1 MNLFLTRFNFGFLN
15 HTETKQD
22 LLKTRADL
30 TKKDDDLS
38 IKLKGI

>member
-1 MNLFLTRFNFGFLN
+1 MNLFLTRFNCGLLN

-30 TKKDDDLS
+30 TKEVNDLS